1 MQKIFNKLAKTN
13 KRSTSVK
20 HKVDLSNITELE
32 DHVEFIVS
40 SVEDLG
46 KTSIDLVRQLEEN
59 LGSIAGFGDLAT
71 EDLSMAN
78 EIKSAVDDLGIET
91 PESLK
96 DTIILCEIVKD
107 LGEYSNEIYEH
118 LNKVKY
124 FIDDVNF
131 IR

>member
-1 MQKIFNKLAKTN
+1 
-13 KRSTSVK
+13 
-20 HKVDLSNITELE
+20 
-32 DHVEFIVS
+32 
-40 SVEDLG
+40 
-46 KTSIDLVRQLEEN
+46 
-59 LGSIAGFGDLAT
+59 
-71 EDLSMAN
+71 MAN
-78 EIKSAVDDLGIET
+78 ELQSAVDDLGIEI
-91 PESLK
+91 PESLE

>member
-1 MQKIFNKLAKTN
+1 MQKIFNKLAKT
-13 KRSTSVK
+13 KKCLSSVK
-20 HKVDLSNITELE
+20 HKVDLSNITELD

-71 EDLSMAN
+71 EDLAMAN
-78 EIKSAVDDLGIET
+78 ELKSAVDDLGIET
-91 PESLK
+91 PESLE

>member
-1 MQKIFNKLAKTN
+1 MQNIYNKLAKTN

-46 KTSIDLVRQLEEN
+46 KNSIDLVNQLEEN
-59 LGSIAGFGDLAT
+59 LGSIAGFGDLAS
-71 EDLSMAN
+71 EDLAMAN
-78 EIKSAVDDLGIET
+78 ELKNAVDDLGIET
-91 PESLK
+91 PESLE

-107 LGEYSNEIYEH
+107 LGEYSKEIYEY
-118 LNKVKY
+118 LNKVRY